1 MDQQK
6 RTLIA
11 LGLCLLLTAI
21 YWSFFMPSTPQ
32 NRPGAVSDSA
42 DGGLRPPVSPP
53 IPVPAQPAVA
63 PPDDDGPPIQIERS
77 LPLVRYVFSSR
88 GAGLLTAELRGRKMK
103 EQLHLTLE
111 DGFRR
116 LFGGKA
122 PPAPPMDMARPIPNQ
137 FLPLAISIEGS
148 QPLSG
153 SVRYRPTDGSPSD
166 PSITWNTK
174 ASNWEVSKKFEFSTE
189 GLETTYTIS
198 LHNTGSQAATG
209 ELAITYGREVDPRAE
224 EKPSMFGGV
233 GNLSSAA
240 CSVGDDFQR
249 LLPDS
254 KPTSEF
260 RGSINF
266 VGIDQQYFLAAVFP
280 SGGAKDG
287 RCVLSASASSR
298 AVTAYFPIQ
307 IGPGETVVEKFGVF
321 VGPKDMELLV
331 SVPSRLVGAIEG
343 SIAKVSPH
351 LEKAIDFG
359 IWAFICRILLA
370 ILKFFHGVFG
380 NWGVAVIGLTVLV
393 KLVLLPLTHKSMV
406 SAEAM
411 KKLQPKVE
419 ELRKKYAQDKE
430 RQNLEMMKLYQ
441 EAKVNPLGGCLPML
455 LQMPVW
461 FALFTT
467 LRNTYDIYGEP
478 FISPLWMDLTYKDP
492 TYILPTALGVTM
504 IVTQRLQPQ
513 VMDAAQAKVMTYVM
527 PVLFTGFMMNYP
539 AGLTLYI
546 FTNNLLSIAQ
556 QYGLR
561 KYLEGKGNVKP
572 TEKRK

>member
-6 RTLIA
+6 RTLVA

-21 YWSFFMPSTPQ
+21 YWTFFMPSTSP
-32 NRPGAVSDSA
+32 NRPVAVSDSA
-42 DGGLRPPVSPP
+42 DGGVQPVIAPPNQA
-53 IPVPAQPAVA
+53 PAQPPSS
-63 PPDDDGPPIQIERS
+63 PPDDSGPVIQIERS
-77 LPLVRYVFSSR
+77 RPLVRYLFSSR
-88 GAGLLTAELRGRKMK
+88 GAGLLQAELRGRKMK

-116 LFGGKA
+116 LLGGKE
-122 PPAPPMDMARPIPNQ
+122 PPAPPMDMARPIPSQ

-153 SVRYRPTDGSPSD
+153 NIRYQPSD
-166 PSITWNTK
+166 GAPSDSSITWSTT
-174 ASNWEVSKKFEFSTE
+174 SPNWDVSKKFEFSGE
-189 GLETTYTIS
+189 GFETTYTIS

-209 ELAITYGREVDPRAE
+209 EFAITYGREVDPRAE

-249 LLPDS
+249 LMPDS

-260 RGSINF
+260 RGQINF

-280 SGGAKDG
+280 LEGAREG
-287 RCVLSASASSR
+287 RCVLSATASSR
-298 AVTAYFPIQ
+298 AVTVYFPLQ
-307 IGPGETVVEKFGVF
+307 VGPGQTVVQKFGVF
-321 VGPKDMELLV
+321 VGPKDMDLLV
-331 SVPSRLVGAIEG
+331 SVPSRL
-343 SIAKVSPH
+343 SIATEAPTAKASPH

-411 KKLQPKVE
+411 KKLQPRVE

-478 FISPLWMDLTYKDP
+478 FIPPLWLDLTYKDP

-513 VMDAAQAKVMTYVM
+513 VMDAAQAKVMTYLM

-561 KYLEGKGNVKP
+561 KYLEGKATVKP
-572 TEKRK
+572 LEKRK

>member
-6 RTLIA
+6 RTLVA

-21 YWSFFMPSTPQ
+21 YWTFFMPSTPQ
-32 NRPGAVSDSA
+32 NRQVAVSDSA
-42 DGGLRPPVSPP
+42 DGGLRPPIPPP
-53 IPVPAQPAVA
+53 IEVPSQPASA
-63 PPDDDGPPIQIERS
+63 PPDDNGSVIQIERS
-77 LPLVRYVFSSR
+77 RPLVRYVFSSR
-88 GAGLLTAELRGRKMK
+88 GGGLLQAELRGRKMK

-116 LFGGKA
+116 LLGGKEL
-122 PPAPPMDMARPIPNQ
+122 PAPPMDMARPIPNQ
-137 FLPLAISIEGS
+137 VLPLAISIDGS

-153 SVRYRPTDGSPSD
+153 NIRYRPIDGAPSES
-166 PSITWNTK
+166 SITWNTTV
-174 ASNWEVSKKFEFSTE
+174 SNWDVSKKFEFSAD
-189 GLETTYTIS
+189 GLETTYTLS

-254 KPTSEF
+254 KPSSEF

-280 SGGAKDG
+280 LEGAKEG
-287 RCVLSASASSR
+287 RCVLSATASSR

-307 IGPGETVVEKFGVF
+307 VGAGQTVVQKFGVF
-321 VGPKDMELLV
+321 VGPKDMDLLV
-331 SVPSRLVGAIEG
+331 SVPSRLVRGTEA
-343 SIAKVSPH
+343 STATSSPH

-478 FISPLWMDLTYKDP
+478 FIPPLWMDLTYKDP

-561 KYLEGKGNVKP
+561 KYLEGKRKP
-572 TEKRK
+572 PEKRK

>member
-1 MDQQK
+1 
-6 RTLIA
+6 
-11 LGLCLLLTAI
+11 
-21 YWSFFMPSTPQ
+21 
-32 NRPGAVSDSA
+32 
-42 DGGLRPPVSPP
+42 LR
-53 IPVPAQPAVA
+53 
-63 PPDDDGPPIQIERS
+63 
-77 LPLVRYVFSSR
+77 
-88 GAGLLTAELRGRKMK
+88 
-103 EQLHLTLE
+103 
-111 DGFRR
+111 
-116 LFGGKA
+116 
-122 PPAPPMDMARPIPNQ
+122 
-137 FLPLAISIEGS
+137 
-148 QPLSG
+148 
-153 SVRYRPTDGSPSD
+153 
-166 PSITWNTK
+166 
-174 ASNWEVSKKFEFSTE
+174 
-189 GLETTYTIS
+189 
-198 LHNTGSQAATG
+198 NTGSQAAIG
-209 ELAITYGREVDPRAE
+209 EFAITYGREVGPRAE

-240 CSVGDDFQR
+240 CSVGEDLQR

-260 RGSINF
+260 RGAINF

-280 SGGAKDG
+280 LEGAREG
-287 RCVLSASASSR
+287 RCVLSATTSSR

-307 IGPGETVVEKFGVF
+307 VGPGQTVIQKFGVF
-321 VGPKDMELLV
+321 VGPKDMDLLV
-331 SVPSRLVGAIEG
+331 SVPNRLMGGTETAT
-343 SIAKVSPH
+343 AKASPH

-359 IWAFICRILLA
+359 IWAFICRILLT

-467 LRNTYDIYGEP
+467 LRNTYDIYQEP
-478 FISPLWMDLTYKDP
+478 FIPPLWMDLTYKDP

-513 VMDAAQAKVMTYVM
+513 VMDAAQAKMMTYVM
-527 PVLFTGFMMNYP
+527 PVLFTAFMMNYP

-561 KYLEGKGNVKP
+561 KYLEGKATVKP
-572 TEKRK
+572 PEKRK